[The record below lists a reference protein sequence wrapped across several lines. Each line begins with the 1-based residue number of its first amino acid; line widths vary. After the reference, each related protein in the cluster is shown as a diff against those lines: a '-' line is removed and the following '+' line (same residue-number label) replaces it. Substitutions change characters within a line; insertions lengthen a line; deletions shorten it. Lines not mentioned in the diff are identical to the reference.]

1 MQTGVNFQDKVI
13 LITGASRGLGAAT
26 ACWLAQLG
34 CKIVLNGRSTAAL
47 EDVAKRVS
55 EIGGEAFVVTGDVGE
70 LDVCRDLIERSLNK
84 FGSIDCLINN
94 AAVIEPIGNFYD
106 VDPVLWKK
114 AMDINLVAPLALA
127 RFAAESLRKR
137 QGRVINVSTGAAVHP
152 LPAWNAYC
160 ASKAGLHHLTRT
172 MAVEEKQITSLS
184 LRPGVI
190 DTAMQ
195 DQIRRDGPGHMPS
208 DLTTYFQQLKETKR
222 LEPPEVPAK
231 AMAWL
236 AVCAP
241 NDWSGEMIEYTD
253 PRVVAAADK
262 LFK

>member
-1 MQTGVNFQDKVI
+1 MQNGVNFQDQVI
-13 LITGASRGLGAAT
+13 IITGASRGLGAAT

-34 CKIVLNGRSTAAL
+34 CKIVLNGRSVPAL
-47 EDVAKRVS
+47 EAVAKQVQ
-55 EIGGEAFVVTGDVGE
+55 EIGGQTLVVPGDVGE
-70 LDVCRDLIERSLNK
+70 IEVCREIIEKCLAQ
-84 FGSIDCLINN
+84 FGRLDCLINN

-106 VDPVLWKK
+106 VDPVIWKK

-127 RFAAESLRKR
+127 RFGAEALKKH

-184 LRPGVI
+184 LRPGVV

-195 DQIRRDGPGHMPS
+195 DQIRRDGPGHMPP
-208 DLTTYFQQLKETKR
+208 DLSTYFQQLKETKR

-241 NDWSGEMIEYTD
+241 PDWSGEMIEYTD
-253 PRVVAAADK
+253 TRVVAAADK